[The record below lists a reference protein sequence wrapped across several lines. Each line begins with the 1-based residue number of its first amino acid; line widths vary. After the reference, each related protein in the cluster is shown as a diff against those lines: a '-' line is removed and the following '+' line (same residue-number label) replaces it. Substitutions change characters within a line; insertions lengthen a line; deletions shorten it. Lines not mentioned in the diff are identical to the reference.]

1 MEALGGFASTASS
14 CSASGLTDDYT
25 LRGWWAVVWVMGQSG
40 LVIGI
45 AHAWRLPLP
54 VAGRLMPPPFEVEAC
69 WKRSVGLPPPQKAEA
84 WRLFGWQEAFWG
96 QLTD

>member
-1 MEALGGFASTASS
+1 LEALGGFASTASS

-45 AHAWRLPLP
+45 AHAVMELAATP
-54 VAGRLMPPPFEVEAC
+54 AGGRKIDA
-69 WKRSVGLPPPQKAEA
+69 S
-84 WRLFGWQEAFWG
+84 AF
-96 QLTD
+96 